1 MHPTVV
7 LGVGNDAPIVK
18 EEQFGPTV
26 PILPYD
32 DEEEAISLANV
43 SIYGLTSSV
52 WGKEEHA
59 IHVAEKIEAG
69 TTMINTAAVQG
80 LDVRF
85 PFGGV
90 KQSGIGREYG
100 AEGKEDLENFRRK
113 QNRRSFC
120 GS

>member
-1 MHPTVV
+1 MV
-7 LGVGNDAPIVK
+7 

-32 DEEEAISLANV
+32 DEEQVIQLHNE

-52 WGKEEHA
+52 WGKEEDA
-59 IHVAEKIEAG
+59 IALARQLEAG

-85 PFGGV
+85 PLV
-90 KQSGIGREYG
+90 ASSNPVLAVNTVRRES
-100 AEGKEDLENFRRK
+100 ARIQK
-113 QNRRSFC
+113 SM
-120 GS
+120 